1 MLIMMRLKVAAVCQ
15 RGVGMM
21 EVLVALLVLSIG
33 VLGYAG
39 LQLRA
44 LDSTDETYMR
54 SQAMAIA
61 QDAVERMMANPG
73 AASVYET
80 ETNWDDA
87 PAETLPQTCFTGD
100 CVASDIASWDIDQLT
115 WYANDLLSQGVVKVE
130 DCAGSAGQCVLVAW
144 GGESLDNCQDSS
156 GVVSEVDC
164 VVLEV
169 RL

>member
-1 MLIMMRLKVAAVCQ
+1 MSSKTVLSRQ
-15 RGVGMM
+15 RGVGLM
-21 EVLVALLVLSIG
+21 EVLVALLVLSVG

-54 SQAMAIA
+54 SQAMAVA

-80 ETNWDDA
+80 ESNWGSA
-87 PAETLPQTCFTGD
+87 AAASLPQTCLTQN
-100 CVASDIASWDIDQLT
+100 CTAAQIAAWDIAQLT
-115 WYANDLLSQGVVKVE
+115 WYANDLLSQGVVGVE
-130 DCAGSAGQCVLVAW
+130 DCATGSSQCVVVAW
-144 GGESLDNCQDSS
+144 GGEDLANCQDAS
-156 GVVSEVDC
+156 GIVTGLDC

>member
-1 MLIMMRLKVAAVCQ
+1 MLIMMRLKVAATRQ

-73 AASVYET
+73 ASSVYET
-80 ETNWDDA
+80 ETNWGDA
-87 PAETLPQTCFTGD
+87 PDGGLPQT
-100 CVASDIASWDIDQLT
+100 
-115 WYANDLLSQGVVKVE
+115 LS
-130 DCAGSAGQCVLVAW
+130 LIHI
-144 GGESLDNCQDSS
+144 
-156 GVVSEVDC
+156 
-164 VVLEV
+164 
-169 RL
+169 

>member
-1 MLIMMRLKVAAVCQ
+1 MIQLKEVPPASQA
-15 RGVGMM
+15 GVGMM
-21 EVLVALLVLSIG
+21 EVLVALLVLSVG

-80 ETNWDDA
+80 EANWGGAAADA
-87 PAETLPQTCFTGD
+87 LPQTCLASD
-100 CVASDIASWDIDQLT
+100 CLASDIANWDIAQLK
-115 WYANDLLSQGVVKVE
+115 WYADDLLSLGVVRVE
-130 DCAGSAGQCVLVAW
+130 DCAGSSGQCVLVAW
-144 GGESLDNCQDSS
+144 GGESLDNCQDGS

>member
-1 MLIMMRLKVAAVCQ
+1 MGL
-15 RGVGMM
+15 M
-21 EVLVALLVLSIG
+21 EVLVALLVLSVG

-54 SQAMAIA
+54 SQAMAVA

-73 AASVYET
+73 AASVYQT
-80 ETNWDDA
+80 DSNWGGA
-87 PAETLPQTCFTGD
+87 SATTLPQTCLTQN
-100 CVASDIASWDIDQLT
+100 CTAAEIADWDIDQLT
-115 WYANDLLSQGVVKVE
+115 WYANDLLSQGVVGVE
-130 DCAGSAGQCVLVAW
+130 DCATGSSLCVLVAW
-144 GGESLDNCQDSS
+144 GGEALDNCQDAGGAAS
-156 GVVSEVDC
+156 GVDC